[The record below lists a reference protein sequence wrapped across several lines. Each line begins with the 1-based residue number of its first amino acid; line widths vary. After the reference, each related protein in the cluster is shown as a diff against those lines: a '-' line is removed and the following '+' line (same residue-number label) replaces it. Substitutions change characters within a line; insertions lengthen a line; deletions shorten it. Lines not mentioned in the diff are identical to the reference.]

1 MICIIDNG
9 HGSNT
14 PGKCSPDKS
23 IREYAYARK
32 LAKAI
37 AKRLKGE
44 GISYVMLTPE
54 ETDTSITTRIKRA
67 NEVCKNNKDCFL
79 ISIHLN
85 AAGTGEWAYAK
96 GWSVFVSKNASK
108 KSKQIAKTFTEL
120 AKEQGIMGNRS
131 VPSGGYWT
139 WDWSKYD
146 IALLKSTSCPA
157 VLTENLFQDNKKDVE
172 YLLSDEGFNTLVE
185 LHVAAIKQ
193 VIKEW

>member
-1 MICIIDNG
+1 MTVLLDPG

-32 LAKAI
+32 LVKAI
-37 AKRLKGE
+37 AERLSKE
-44 GISYVMLTPE
+44 NISYAILTPE

-67 NEVCKNNKDCFL
+67 NEICRNVKDCFL
-79 ISIHLN
+79 ISVHLN
-85 AAGTGEWAYAK
+85 AAGTGDWSYAR

-120 AKEQGIMGNRS
+120 AKKQDLMGNRAI
-131 VPSGGYWT
+131 PSGGYWT

-157 VLTENLFQDNKKDVE
+157 VLTENLFQDNKDDVA

-185 LHVAAIKQ
+185 LHVSAIKQ
-193 VIKEW
+193 VIKDW